1 MVKKLLQGFLILLLL
16 LVLGLAGGLW
26 YLNAW
31 LNSHEEKLLHEL
43 TATAG
48 LEVAFRRVDL
58 RAWET
63 FPRVSMSVDSL
74 VVRDS
79 LLPRDAPALVA
90 VRKLRGAI
98 SLDALLHDTL
108 RVLAVEL
115 HEGSIHLETDSTGRT
130 NAGELF
136 RADSTSAAPAASAL
150 ILDYDGLDVQLSEID
165 FTFINPLKRKRIVAA
180 LHSLDATGHR
190 AADGGIDLATDL
202 DLHVGT
208 LTFNTDKG
216 GYLDDTPVSGHLDV
230 HFGAETWTVA
240 PTPLAI
246 GDQTFHVGATIDR
259 REGGMSQITLEN
271 PATDFAQ
278 SRGMLHDKLQ
288 AKLSEYDIR
297 GRFPVRAEIN
307 SSFERG
313 ENPEVHIAFR
323 FAGQDVQLKQYLFRD
338 AHAVG
343 TFVNRLDEADGGTP
357 GSRKNLRFDFDS
369 VRAYQQGLYV
379 EMPHAL
385 LYANE
390 YDTRLRAP
398 VRVSG
403 SAETVSQRLGNESF
417 LFERGRFVFTTQAD
431 ASLVAPLPAIL
442 DRTDGLLRFTDLDVV
457 YRPAGVRF
465 PFAYIEVGKTGEDV
479 RFHIQSSPLPTGVAP
494 ELVGSVDNLT
504 PLVFNRPGQAVRTDV
519 TLLAPRIDWTD
530 FRAFFGQDGY
540 FTQQEPGAGPPV
552 PPQSSEAERSQ
563 AIKSALLGIQRTFH
577 PNLDVRLDTVAYYD
591 VFTLTDLRT
600 GLHFDRDTLVLE
612 RTSFDWAGSEV
623 AFGARLD
630 LAEAGRTPFALELM
644 TEHLDVNALGPTID
658 HFGPAL
664 PPELDRLPD
673 DLHIDFAHRGVID
686 DTFGIAPGYN
696 SGRLSFDDGRA
707 GMFTGELD
715 YDTTGT
721 ERLHSTLHLAG
732 DPQLVNELF
741 RAKNFFF
748 SSGSFGIELELD
760 GTPASVPE
768 LLENGKLALRIDS
781 SRISY
786 PPAGVYIPVRHFAVD
801 VAEERATYEL
811 QLMSDATRRAVE
823 LSGELDRLSG
833 FIYPELDVPFA
844 IRTDL
849 TATELHWSDLRDF
862 IRPDTTGRA
871 EARAERRAAA
881 AADTTDFDPQQLLSA
896 TGGIFSSLRPDLSVA
911 IDTFYLGRETPF
923 VDLHAGMHLR
933 DSTQLVVEQS
943 GFRLGAGTVE
953 LAATYDLDER
963 VHSAFTVDFTT
974 DSLSLHRLLEEL
986 GQLDSVRADDLGL
999 LRGTVSLDGHLVGQL
1014 DESRQRP
1021 LIDSTRGTVAFRLT
1035 GLELADWPFLTS
1047 MGKKARMRKRFR
1059 HLRFAPLVGEVRID
1073 SGRLVLPRTEVQ
1085 STGIQV
1091 FAEGEYDDAG
1101 GADFLISVPLRN
1113 IGRGVMEEPPRPTG
1127 YERAGWKVY
1136 LVARHDE
1143 EGELKMK
1150 FRLGRRKYF
1159 KRRGRLEE
1167 WRAERRARR

>member
-1 MVKKLLQGFLILLLL
+1 MVKKLLKGFLVLLLLL
-16 LVLGLAGGLW
+16 LVGLAGGLW
-26 YLNAW
+26 YLNSW
-31 LNSHEEKLLHEL
+31 LDSNEEKLLHEL
-43 TATAG
+43 TETAG

-58 RAWET
+58 RAWES
-63 FPRVSMSVDSL
+63 FPRVSMSIDSL

-79 LLPRDAPALVA
+79 LLPRNAPALVA
-90 VRKLRGAI
+90 VRQLRGEI

-130 NAGELF
+130 NAGQLF
-136 RADSTSAAPAASAL
+136 RPDTTSAAPAPSAL
-150 ILDYDGLDVQLSEID
+150 VLDYDGLEVELSEVD
-165 FTFINPLKRKRIVAA
+165 FTFINPLKRKHIVAA
-180 LHSLDATGHR
+180 LHRLDATGRR
-190 AADGGIDLATDL
+190 APDGGIDLATDL
-202 DLHVGT
+202 DLHLGT
-208 LTFNTDKG
+208 LAFNTDKG
-216 GYLDDTPVSGHLDV
+216 GYLHDTPVSGHLDV
-230 HFGAETWTVA
+230 HFGAEEWTVP

-246 GDQTFHVGATIDR
+246 GDQTFAVGATIDR
-259 REGGMSQITLEN
+259 REGGMSQLTLEN
-271 PATDFAQ
+271 QATDFAQ
-278 SRGMLHDKLQ
+278 SRGMLHDELQ
-288 AKLSEYDIR
+288 AKLAEYDIK

-307 SSFERG
+307 STFERG
-313 ENPEVHIAFR
+313 GNPEVHIAFR
-323 FAGQDVQLKQYLFRD
+323 FAGQDVKIKQYLFRD

-390 YDTRLRAP
+390 YDTRLKAP

-403 SAETVSQRLGNESF
+403 SAETVSQRLGNDNF
-417 LFERGRFVFTTQAD
+417 LFERGRFTFTTDAD
-431 ASLVAPLPAIL
+431 ASLIASLPDIL
-442 DRTDGLLRFTDLDVV
+442 DRTDGELRFTDLDVV

-465 PFAYIEVGKTGEDV
+465 PFEYIEVGKTGQDV

-504 PLVFNRPGQAVRTDV
+504 PLVFNRPGEAVRTDV

-540 FTQQEPGAGPPV
+540 FNQEEPGAGPPV
-552 PPQSSEAERSQ
+552 PPKSSEVAQSQ
-563 AIKSALLGIQRTFH
+563 AIKSALLGIQRSFH

-630 LAEAGRTPFALELM
+630 LAETGRTPFALELM
-644 TEHLDVNALGPTID
+644 TEHLDLNELGPTLD
-658 HFGPAL
+658 YFGPAL
-664 PPELDRLPD
+664 PAELDRLPD

-696 SGRLSFDDGRA
+696 AGRLVFDDGRA
-707 GMFTGELD
+707 GMFAGELD
-715 YDTTGT
+715 YDTTGA
-721 ERLHSTLHLAG
+721 ERLHSSLHLSG
-732 DPQLVNELF
+732 DPQLVNDLF
-741 RAKNFFF
+741 RAENFFF
-748 SSGSFGIELELD
+748 SSGSFGIDLELD
-760 GTPASVPE
+760 GTPASVPA
-768 LLENGKLALRIDS
+768 LLENGQLALRIDS

-786 PPAGVYIPVRHFAVD
+786 PPAGVYIPVRHFTVD
-801 VAEERATYEL
+801 VAKERATYALE
-811 QLMSDATRRAVE
+811 LMSDATRRAVE

-833 FIYPELDVPFA
+833 FIYPELDVPFS
-844 IRTDL
+844 IRADL

-871 EARAERRAAA
+871 EARAEKRAAA

-896 TGGIFSSLRPDLSVA
+896 TGGIFSSLRPDLSVV

-923 VDLHAGMHLR
+923 VDVHAGVHLR

-943 GFRLGAGTVE
+943 GFRLGAGRVD

-963 VHSAFTVDFTT
+963 AHSPFTVDFST

-986 GQLDSVRADDLGL
+986 GQLDSTGTDRLGT
-999 LRGTVSLDGHLVGQL
+999 LRGRLSLTGSLVGQL
-1014 DESRQRP
+1014 DESRQRL

-1035 GLELADWPFLTS
+1035 GLELADWPFLART
-1047 MGKKARMRKRFR
+1047 GKKAKMKKRFQ

-1073 SGRLVLPRTEVQ
+1073 SGRIVLPRTEVQ

-1091 FAEGEYDDAG
+1091 FAEGTYDDAG
-1101 GADFLISVPLRN
+1101 GPDFLVSIPLRN
-1113 IGRGVMEEPPRPTG
+1113 IGRGVMEEAPSPTG
-1127 YERAGWKVY
+1127 YDRAGWKVY
-1136 LVARHDE
+1136 LVGGQDA
-1143 EGELKMK
+1143 EGKLKMK